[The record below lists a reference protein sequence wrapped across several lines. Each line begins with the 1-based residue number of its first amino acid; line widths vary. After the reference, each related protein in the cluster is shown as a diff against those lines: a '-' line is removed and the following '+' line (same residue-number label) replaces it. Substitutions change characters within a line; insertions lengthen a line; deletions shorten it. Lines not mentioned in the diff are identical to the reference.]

1 MIQYNFTTHE
11 ALNRDN
17 LSKKCFHATPSIL
30 KKTQFWNESFFFKYH
45 FYKQPQAEIGK
56 KQAKAK

>member
-1 MIQYNFTTHE
+1 MLHLLY
-11 ALNRDN
+11 
-17 LSKKCFHATPSIL
+17 L
-30 KKTQFWNESFFFKYH
+30 KKLNFGMKAFFFKYH